1 MGKVKPPPSSS
12 PSDSTV
18 VPPPRKVLRSNY
30 INADDYS
37 SRPQLALIHPPT
49 TAATVTSRYS
59 KFQLPNGWGVQE
71 VPRSNTSR
79 VDKYYYEPG
88 TGLKFRS
95 LRAIE
100 RYVNGE
106 EYTPRPG
113 ALTWHD
119 NHYKC
124 SEHRKMIICGG
135 KMMRLN
141 EEPLSGNHLAI
152 AASRETA
159 AMSPYDL
166 PDGWVVEEVP
176 RKNDSQTDKYYYEP
190 GSGRKFR
197 SCIGAKRYIAELK
210 EDIPL
215 SAALA
220 EIKEMNRPL
229 SKAFKLGRLV
239 KNSISCKKQCARSK
253 TQTSSLVSV
262 PVKVNWVLASPQGDV
277 WNPFI
282 FNIKIPVSVKQQWNE
297 RFRLALNVENHSTP
311 NSGKPS

>member
-1 MGKVKPPPSSS
+1 MGKVKSPPSSL

-95 LRAIE
+95 LRAVE

-141 EEPLSGNHLAI
+141 EEPLSGNHLPI

-176 RKNDSQTDKYYYEP
+176 RKNDSRTDKYYYEP

-197 SCIGAKRYIAELK
+197 SFIGAKRYIAELK

-239 KNSISCKKQCARSK
+239 KNSISRKKQCARSK
-253 TQTSSLVSV
+253 TQTSSCVSV

-311 NSGKPS
+311 NSSKPS